1 MKLLAALCE
10 AHLPSTVFE
19 PDDIEKLLVLKAT
32 GFVEADIPPMPMAE
46 ESYRYGAPATVI
58 KVTDRGFAACQMHQQ
73 KTCCP
78 GAAE

>member
-32 GFVEADIPPMPMAE
+32 GFVEADIPPMLMDE

-73 KTCCP
+73 KTYCT
-78 GAAE
+78 GAAD